1 MFGFC
6 HMITP
11 RIDPAAMSRVSD
23 ESLMQAI
30 TDREQRA
37 LNELYSRYGGRLK
50 SMIGTVV
57 HEEGEADDVLQ
68 DIMLQIWR
76 EAGKYSPK
84 AGKPLGWV
92 VTLARRRAI
101 DRVRRRQA
109 YCRAKDRYA
118 NELQNLNGHSTRIGV
133 DDISRSDLRKFLN
146 QQLQRLPGYQRQAV
160 RLAFFKG
167 MSHREIAAATQTP
180 LGTVKTRLE
189 LGLQK
194 LTHAIKPMR
203 HKI

>member
-1 MFGFC
+1 
-6 HMITP
+6 MIKP
-11 RIDPAAMSRVSD
+11 RLNPAILSLASD
-23 ESLMQAI
+23 ESLLAAI
-30 TDREQRA
+30 TERRQSA
-37 LNELYSRYGGRLK
+37 LNELYARYGGRLK

-57 HEEGEADDVLQ
+57 REEGEADDVLQ
-68 DIMLQIWR
+68 DIMIQIWR
-76 EAGKYSPK
+76 EARRYSPK

-109 YCRAKDRYA
+109 YYRAKERYA
-118 NELQNLNGHSTRIGV
+118 TQLQQKLNGHIKATA
-133 DDISRSDLRKFLN
+133 DDIARHDLRKFLN
-146 QQLQRLPGYQRQAV
+146 RQLNRLPGHQREAV
-160 RLAFFKG
+160 KLAFFKG
-167 MSHREIAAATQTP
+167 MSHREIAAATGTP

-194 LTHAIKPMR
+194 LTHVIKPMR